1 MKINIDKDNDVLY
14 FRFDENKIIESEE
27 VQPGVILDY
36 DVNNKVIGIEFL
48 NISSR
53 ASKKELSSIQFQTA

>member
-1 MKINIDKDNDVLY
+1 MRIIVDKENDSLY
-14 FRFDENKIIESEE
+14 FRLDESRIVESEE

-36 DVNNKVIGIEFL
+36 DGNDQVFGVEFL

-53 ASKKELSSIQFQTA
+53 ASKEELSSIQFQTA

>member
-53 ASKKELSSIQFQTA
+53 ASEKELSSIQFQTA

>member
-14 FRFDENKIIESEE
+14 FRIDENKIIDSEE
-27 VQPGVILDY
+27 IQPGVILDY

-53 ASKKELSSIQFQTA
+53 ASEKELSSIQFQTA